1 MGEEVNECNDDVV
14 ECNATVGWAM
24 NGWVRKLMNAMKKL
38 LNVMRQLAGL

>member
-1 MGEEVNECNDDVV
+1 VDEEVV
-14 ECNATVGWAM
+14 ECNAAVVWIM